1 MKKIIALVVIAVFTS
16 FSINA
21 QEDEYEKGQWQLG
34 PHIGVINPGI
44 NAVNESNGFNFGV
57 YGGYSFTK
65 LLGTNAGI
73 LYSNECNF
81 DYFRQDYL
89 KIPAT
94 FNFQF
99 NQIYLGLGLQYNLSL
114 SDIEY
119 LNLKTSSMNYLS
131 GIFEFGFSSSYL
143 PLYYGGIIDIG
154 LNFRYLIRLGYALNP
169 LSYSTHG
176 GIVGGI
182 MQEDSYYE
190 TQPFF
195 IEIAIQYNIGQ
206 HFSIFN
212 PMSKKS
218 VVRRR

>member
-1 MKKIIALVVIAVFTS
+1 
-16 FSINA
+16 
-21 QEDEYEKGQWQLG
+21 
-34 PHIGVINPGI
+34 
-44 NAVNESNGFNFGV
+44 
-57 YGGYSFTK
+57 
-65 LLGTNAGI
+65 
-73 LYSNECNF
+73 
-81 DYFRQDYL
+81 
-89 KIPAT
+89 
-94 FNFQF
+94 
-99 NQIYLGLGLQYNLSL
+99 
-114 SDIEY
+114 
-119 LNLKTSSMNYLS
+119 MNYLS